1 VADPVLATLGV
12 VISTAVVGLT
22 FFVVTPWLGLAV
34 PLLYC
39 LIFGALISPTDP
51 VAVLAVIKRVGV
63 PKSLET
69 RVAGESIS
77 IALALSL
84 PARAIS
90 IAEPSIDPSD
100 KFLCDEHRD
109 NHNDEDHDPVVRTLE
124 SDLIAEKQSERL
136 EDYKLRTK

>member
-84 PARAIS
+84 LAFAG
-90 IAEPSIDPSD
+90 
-100 KFLCDEHRD
+100 RD
-109 NHNDEDHDPVVRTLE
+109 TVITTTYAVVIFSSLVQALTFERVAKHALRSAAT
-124 SDLIAEKQSERL
+124 SER
-136 EDYKLRTK
+136 